1 MAKRSVAEKAET
13 HERILR
19 HASQAFR
26 AQGSGVGIGEV
37 MKELGL
43 THGGFYRHFESKD
56 DLLVEA
62 ITLSLNEIADRL
74 ERVAEK
80 AEEGKR
86 LEAIITAYLST
97 DHLLHPEVWCA
108 LATLAPDIGRQH
120 TNVRKQ
126 LDGALQSYME
136 KLSKYMPG
144 KNGQE
149 QRDNFLILFSG
160 MAGAMA
166 MTRAVGDKG
175 MREHILDL
183 TRRYYLEA
191 FAKSDV
197 MG

>member
-13 HERILR
+13 HEKILR

-37 MKELGL
+37 MKELSL

-56 DLLVEA
+56 ELLIEA

-74 ERVAEK
+74 EHVAEK

-86 LEAIITAYLST
+86 LEAIITAYLSSE
-97 DHLLHPEVWCA
+97 HLLHPETWCA
-108 LATLAPDIGRQH
+108 LATLAPDMGRQSAG
-120 TNVRKQ
+120 VRKR

-136 KLSKYMPG
+136 KMSKYMPG
-144 KNGQE
+144 KNEQE
-149 QRDNFLILFSG
+149 RRDTFLVLFSG

-166 MTRAVGDKG
+166 MTRAVGDKT
-175 MREHILDL
+175 MREYLLNL
-183 TRRYYLEA
+183 TRKYYLGT
-191 FAKSDV
+191 FTQPLSTN
-197 MG
+197 